1 MSWLPRLQLALFA
14 IVIVGMLLLMFGHLG
29 SGWSA
34 LTYFV
39 WGMVISVG
47 VLLLNLI
54 VSGVTAVFQPTLRK
68 VSIWIAAISIV
79 MLLGLVLLWRMA

>member
-1 MSWLPRLQLALFA
+1 MSWLPRLQIALFA
-14 IVIVGMLLLMFGHLG
+14 IIIVGMLFLIFGDLG

-34 LTYFV
+34 LAYFA

-47 VLLLNLI
+47 VLLLNLV
-54 VSGVTAVFQPTLRK
+54 VSAVTAIFQPRLRK
-68 VSIWIAAISIV
+68 VSIWIAAASIM

>member
-1 MSWLPRLQLALFA
+1 MLFS
-14 IVIVGMLLLMFGHLG
+14 MFGHLG

-34 LTYFV
+34 LTYFA

-54 VSGVTAVFQPTLRK
+54 VSGVTAIFQPTLRK
-68 VSIWIAAISIV
+68 VSIWIAAVSIA

>member
-1 MSWLPRLQLALFA
+1 MSWLPRLQIALFA
-14 IVIVGMLLLMFGHLG
+14 IVIVGMLFLLFGHLG

-47 VLLLNLI
+47 VLLLKE
-54 VSGVTAVFQPTLRK
+54 AV
-68 VSIWIAAISIV
+68 
-79 MLLGLVLLWRMA
+79 